1 MEYTTCQFNDSYFPI
16 MDGVG
21 MTAHNY
27 AHWLQENN
35 VKSILAAPK
44 VKNYKDD
51 VDYKV
56 YRFKSVQLP
65 GMKPYRVGIPM
76 VDVKFKKKIKQ
87 INFDLL
93 HAHCP
98 FVSGQFALK
107 LAKKK
112 NIPFVTTFHSKY
124 RDDFKKIINNEYF
137 INYMIK
143 TILNF
148 YNEADFVW
156 VPNKAT
162 GNTLKEYG
170 FKGAL
175 EIMPNGTDME
185 APGKNKFQN
194 YRKEGLKMIEADDTE
209 FVMLFVGQ
217 HRWEKNVKL
226 ILEALKTLHNNKVKF
241 KMIFV
246 GEGYA
251 AKEMK
256 KLAKEFNLKDKVK
269 FLGVITDR
277 TELKKVY
284 AASDLFVF
292 PSIYDNSPLV
302 MQEAAA
308 FKIPSIVVAGSSS
321 AENIIDGE
329 NGFTIENDRDSL
341 VQKIAALIK
350 DKQTIKKAGEGAI
363 NSIYHPWES
372 IVKDVKERYVEI
384 IKDHQYSNR
393 DFNSIYHTPI
403 HNRKKLILN

>member
-1 MEYTTCQFNDSYFPI
+1 
-16 MDGVG
+16 
-21 MTAHNY
+21 
-27 AHWLQENN
+27 
-35 VKSILAAPK
+35 
-44 VKNYKDD
+44 
-51 VDYKV
+51 
-56 YRFKSVQLP
+56 
-65 GMKPYRVGIPM
+65 
-76 VDVKFKKKIKQ
+76 
-87 INFDLL
+87 
-93 HAHCP
+93 
-98 FVSGQFALK
+98 
-107 LAKKK
+107 
-112 NIPFVTTFHSKY
+112 
-124 RDDFKKIINNEYF
+124 
-137 INYMIK
+137 
-143 TILNF
+143 
-148 YNEADFVW
+148 
-156 VPNKAT
+156 
-162 GNTLKEYG
+162 
-170 FKGAL
+170 
-175 EIMPNGTDME
+175 
-185 APGKNKFQN
+185 FQN

-226 ILEALKTLHNNKVKF
+226 ILEALKKLHNNKVKF

-329 NGFTIENDRDSL
+329 NGFTIENDKDSL